1 MIALATLALA
11 FGGSGSALRPVP
23 FTAVHLEDAFFAPR
37 LATNRTVTIPACLD
51 RCEETQR
58 IENFAVAGKVRP
70 GKHVGALYNDSD
82 VYKVLEG
89 AAYALAETRDPR
101 LEARVDGVIDLIA
114 AAQQPDGYLN
124 TFITL
129 TAPEK
134 RWKNVRF
141 GHELYC
147 AGHLIEAAV
156 AYDAATGKK
165 KLLDVALKL
174 AGCIE
179 REFGWT
185 KHQEPTGHPEL
196 ELALVKLARHTGE
209 RRWAEL
215 AKFFVDVRGRRDR
228 GTPSFEEY
236 AQDHL
241 PVREQTRIVGH
252 AVRAMYLYC
261 GMADLA
267 EYFGDATLSAP
278 LDALWHDVVDTRMYL
293 TGGIGNSAQNEGF
306 TVPYELPND
315 TAYCETCAG
324 IGLSLWAHRMFL
336 ATGDPRYVDVL
347 ERASY
352 NNVLSGVSLSG
363 DRFFYDNVLASDAG
377 AERVPWFDCS
387 CCPTNVARFLPA
399 MGERVYASDGESLEV
414 CLYVASEADLVVR
427 GTKVHVKQETHYPY
441 DGRVRLSVHPER
453 PLEFAV
459 ALRIPGWCTSLFET
473 RPRGCTSQ
481 SAPEGRTLGPGW
493 RTFVRDWSK
502 DPVVELEFGLPVR
515 RTHADPRVAA
525 DQGRVALERGPLVY
539 AFEGVDNGGALST
552 LVVPADAKVEPSPLF
567 GGTTLVRAGAWTAI
581 PYCFWANRG
590 KSPLAVWIPE
600 SEEVARRAADKSV
613 LGANGAKLSASHCW
627 HTDSVAAI
635 ADGRLPASSHDESI
649 PRQTFWDH
657 RGTHEWLEME
667 LPAARELHGARVWW
681 FDDTG
686 RGSCRVPKSWRLLVR
701 EGEGWKPVAADYPV
715 VLDGWSEARFG
726 ALTSSV
732 LRLEVELAPG
742 VSGGVLEWELE

>member
-1 MIALATLALA
+1 MIAAALLLCLQA
-11 FGGSGSALRPVP
+11 GTLRPVP
-23 FTAVHLEDAFFAPR
+23 FTQVKLTDAFFAPR

-58 IENFAVAGKVRP
+58 IENFAVAGKLRP

-89 AAYALAETRDPR
+89 AAYALAEKRDPA

-156 AYDAATGKK
+156 AYDAATGKR

-174 AGCIE
+174 AACIDN
-179 REFGWT
+179 EFGWK

-209 RRWAEL
+209 KRWAEL
-215 AKFFVDVRGRRDR
+215 AKFFVDVRGKQDR
-228 GTPSFEEY
+228 GTELFGEY

-241 PVREQTRIVGH
+241 PVREQKQIVGH

-267 EYFGDATLSAP
+267 GYFGDPTLLAP
-278 LDALWHDVVDTRMYL
+278 LDALWHDVVDTRMYI
-293 TGGIGNSAQNEGF
+293 TGGIGNSAKNEGF

-336 ATGDPRYVDVL
+336 ATGDPKYVDVL

-363 DRFFYDNVLASDAG
+363 DKFFYDNVLASETG

-399 MGERVYASDGESLEV
+399 MGERIYATDGESLDV
-414 CLYVASEADLVVR
+414 CLFVASEATLEIH
-427 GTKVHVKQETHYPY
+427 GTKVHVTQETNYPF
-441 DGRVRLSVHPER
+441 DGRVRLTVHPEKS
-453 PLEFAV
+453 LTCAV
-459 ALRIPGWCTSLFET
+459 AVRVPGWCTSLAERSPGHF
-473 RPRGCTSQ
+473 
-481 SAPEGRTLGPGW
+481 SANGAAQGPGW
-493 RTFVRDWSK
+493 RRFVRDWQRE
-502 DPVVELEFGLPVR
+502 PTIELEFGLPVR

-525 DQGRVALERGPLVY
+525 DQGRIALERGPLVY
-539 AFEGVDNGGALST
+539 AFEGADLAGLF
-552 LVVPADAKVEPSPLF
+552 LPAEVHAEASPLF
-567 GGTTLVRAGAWTAI
+567 GGCEVVRADKWTAI

-590 KSPLAVWIPE
+590 KSPMQVWIPE
-600 SEEVARRAADKSV
+600 SEAAAKAA
-613 LGANGAKLSASHCW
+613 GWPKLSASHCW

-635 ADGRLPASSHDESI
+635 ADGKLPSSSHDESI

-657 RGTHEWLEME
+657 RGTSEWLEMDFPE
-667 LPAARELHGARVWW
+667 PRALQLARVYW

-686 RGSCRVPKSWRLLVR
+686 KGSCRLPKSWRLSAR
-701 EGEGWKPVAADYPV
+701 DGESWKPIEAEYPLV
-715 VLDGWSEARFG
+715 VDGWSEARFP
-726 ALTSSV
+726 ALTASA
-732 LRLEVELAPG
+732 LRLEIELAPG
-742 VSGGVLEWELE
+742 VSGGVLEWQNE

>member
-1 MIALATLALA
+1 MIMIATLALLFCGQGA
-11 FGGSGSALRPVP
+11 ALRPVP
-23 FTAVHLEDAFFAPR
+23 FTQVKLTDGFFAPR
-37 LATNRTVTIPACLD
+37 LATNRQVTIPACLD
-51 RCEETQR
+51 RCEETKR
-58 IENFAVAGKVRP
+58 IENFAVAAKLRP
-70 GKHVGALYNDSD
+70 GKHEGALYNDSD

-89 AAYALAETRDPR
+89 AAYALSEKRDSK
-101 LEARVDGVIDLIA
+101 LEARVDGVIELIA
-114 AAQQPDGYLN
+114 AAQQPNGYLN

-134 RWKNVRF
+134 RWKNVRH

-156 AYDAATGKK
+156 AYDAATGKR
-165 KLLDVALKL
+165 KLLDVALRL

-179 REFGWT
+179 KEFGWK

-215 AKFFVDVRGRRDR
+215 AKFFVDVRGKKDR
-228 GTPSFEEY
+228 GTELFGEY

-241 PVREQTRIVGH
+241 PVREQKQIVGH

-267 EYFGDATLSAP
+267 EYFGDKTLSAP
-278 LDALWHDVVDTRMYL
+278 LDALWHDVTDTRMYL
-293 TGGIGNSAQNEGF
+293 TGGIGNSAANEGF

-336 ATGDPRYVDVL
+336 ATGDPKYIDVL

-363 DRFFYDNVLASDAG
+363 DKFFYDNVLATDGG
-377 AERVPWFDCS
+377 AQRVAWFDCS

-399 MGERVYASDGESLEV
+399 MGERIYATDGESLDV
-414 CLYVASEADLVVR
+414 CLFVDSEADLVIR
-427 GTKVHVKQETHYPY
+427 GTKVHVKQETKYPY
-441 DGRVRLSVHPER
+441 DGALKLTLKPER

-459 ALRIPGWCTSLFET
+459 RVRVPGWCSSISERSPGHF
-473 RPRGCTSQ
+473 
-481 SAPEGRTLGPGW
+481 SANFAPQGPGW
-493 RTFVRDWSK
+493 RSFARDWSREPTI
-502 DPVVELEFGLPVR
+502 DVEFGLPVR

-539 AFEGVDNGGALST
+539 AFEGVDNGGDLKAL
-552 LVVPADAKVEPSPLF
+552 VMPAEARAEASALF
-567 GGTTLVRAGAWTAI
+567 GGCQAIRAGKWLAI
-581 PYCFWANRG
+581 PYCFWSNRTPG
-590 KSPLAVWIPE
+590 PMQVWIPE
-600 SEEVARRAADKSV
+600 SEELAKRAADKTI
-613 LGANGAKLSASHCW
+613 LGEGGVKLSASHCW
-627 HTDSVAAI
+627 HTDTVAAI
-635 ADGRLPASSHDESI
+635 ADGKCPTSSHDESI
-649 PRQTFWDH
+649 PRLTFWDH
-657 RGTHEWLEME
+657 RGSKEWLEMDFPE
-667 LPAARELHGARVWW
+667 ARAVQGARVYW

-686 RGSCRVPKSWRLLVR
+686 SGSCRLPKSWRLLAR
-701 EGEGWKPVAADYPV
+701 DGDTWKPIEAGYPV
-715 VLDGWSEARFG
+715 TKDGWSDARFPT
-726 ALTSSV
+726 LTTSA

-742 VSGGVLEWELE
+742 VSGGVLEWQPE

>member
-1 MIALATLALA
+1 MIAIALLLCLQA
-11 FGGSGSALRPVP
+11 GSLRPVP
-23 FTAVHLEDAFFAPR
+23 FTQVKLTDAFFAPR

-51 RCEETQR
+51 RCEETKR
-58 IENFAVAGKVRP
+58 IENFAVAGKLRP
-70 GKHVGALYNDSD
+70 GKHEGALYNDSD

-89 AAYALAETRDPR
+89 AAYALAEKRDPK

-156 AYDAATGKK
+156 AYDAATGKH
-165 KLLDVALKL
+165 KLLDVGLKL
-174 AGCIE
+174 AACIE
-179 REFGWT
+179 KEFGWG

-215 AKFFVDVRGRRDR
+215 AKFFVDVRGKQDR

-241 PVREQTRIVGH
+241 PVREQKQIVGH

-267 EYFGDATLSAP
+267 GYFGDQTLSAP
-278 LDALWHDVVDTRMYL
+278 LDALWHDVVDTRMYI
-293 TGGIGNSAQNEGF
+293 TGGIGNSAKNEGF

-324 IGLSLWAHRMFL
+324 IGLSLWAQRMYL
-336 ATGDPRYVDVL
+336 ATGEARFVDVL

-363 DRFFYDNVLASDAG
+363 DKFFYDNVLASEKG

-387 CCPTNVARFLPA
+387 CCPTNIARFLPA
-399 MGERVYASDGESLEV
+399 MGERIYATDGESLDV
-414 CLYVASEADLVVR
+414 CLFVDSDAEVTIH
-427 GTKVHVKQETHYPY
+427 GTKVQVRMQTGYPFGSSIHISVRPEK
-441 DGRVRLSVHPER
+441 DIQFPVRVRIPE
-453 PLEFAV
+453 
-459 ALRIPGWCTSLFET
+459 WCTSVGVR
-473 RPRGCTSQ
+473 RPGHYSRNCAGTN
-481 SAPEGRTLGPGW
+481 RTLGPSW
-493 RTFVRDWSK
+493 KTFEQAWLREPSIDL
-502 DPVVELEFGLPVR
+502 DLYMPMR

-525 DQGRVALERGPLVY
+525 DQGRVALQCGPLVY
-539 AFEGVDNGGALST
+539 AFEGVDNGGDLST
-552 LVVPADAKVEPSPLF
+552 LAVAPDEVLELQQRPDSFGDATLIRV
-567 GGTTLVRAGAWTAI
+567 GGWLAI

-590 KSPLAVWIPE
+590 KSPMLVWVPE
-600 SEEVARRAADKSV
+600 
-613 LGANGAKLSASHCW
+613 
-627 HTDSVAAI
+627 T
-635 ADGRLPASSHDESI
+635 
-649 PRQTFWDH
+649 
-657 RGTHEWLEME
+657 
-667 LPAARELHGARVWW
+667 
-681 FDDTG
+681 
-686 RGSCRVPKSWRLLVR
+686 
-701 EGEGWKPVAADYPV
+701 KP
-715 VLDGWSEARFG
+715 LK
-726 ALTSSV
+726 
-732 LRLEVELAPG
+732 
-742 VSGGVLEWELE
+742 